1 MDMYWDTEIISTW
14 GKRWNSSGHDYE
26 IYGQWDENDEPYGW
40 MDITDLDDG
49 RHERVWCDSWDKIHD
64 AINDMEDEL
73 YYARRPERYGSPE
86 DESDSDGDS
95 ADDSSSSSESG
106 GLGIGYFVVFLII
119 AFIAMVI
126 SKVFG

>member
-1 MDMYWDTEIISTW
+1 MGLEWEKKTISTW

-26 IYGQWDENDEPYGW
+26 IYGHWDENDEPYGW

-64 AINDMEDEL
+64 TIDEMEKEL
-73 YYARRPERYGSPE
+73 HYARHPERYGSPA
-86 DESDSDGDS
+86 DDSDSDSD
-95 ADDSSSSSESG
+95 DDSSSSSESG

-119 AFIAMVI
+119 AFIAMVL